1 MGSSRAQRKKVLG
14 VGPTRMVCYIITG
27 ILLIIGCALL
37 IKGMWDTAAKRAE
50 AAEMDED
57 EDEDDVGDEGGDVDA
72 RDAEAQAEHA
82 FPLK

>member
-1 MGSSRAQRKKVLG
+1 
-14 VGPTRMVCYIITG
+14 
-27 ILLIIGCALL
+27 
-37 IKGMWDTAAKRAE
+37 
-50 AAEMDED
+50 MDED